1 MLALKRIEEALARAR
16 ALNPLRISTHP
27 IRVITIVE
35 GVSARPMSGSPGLIN
50 NKAPHGL
57 LIPLYLIDHML
68 SLLKLLFEA
77 LA

>member
-27 IRVITIVE
+27 IGVITIIE
-35 GVSARPMSGSPGLIN
+35 GVSTRPMSGSPGLIN

-68 SLLKLLFEA
+68 SLLELLFEA

>member
-1 MLALKRIEEALARAR
+1 MLALKRIKEALARAR

-27 IRVITIVE
+27 IGVITIVE

-57 LIPLYLIDHML
+57 LIPLYLLDHML